1 MKPDKPK
8 KNESELQGVS
18 AMAFAHIH
26 FNDQNQYGRKLRR
39 MLQLMEEGDDLIT
52 DVRDMMIQ
60 MRDGDGS
67 QDAHYAEVTSKLGF
81 ASDAKARAA
90 FEELDSAYAKTSGNG
105 SVSNV
110 RAARDQ
116 LYAKM
121 RG

>member
-1 MKPDKPK
+1 MY
-8 KNESELQGVS
+8 
-18 AMAFAHIH
+18 AHIH
-26 FNDQNQYGRKLRR
+26 FNDQTRYGQKLRALLDTAER
-39 MLQLMEEGDDLIT
+39 SDDLFS

-67 QDAHYAEVTSKLGF
+67 QDAHYARVTTQFGF
-81 ASDAKARAA
+81 ESDAKARAA
-90 FEELDSAYAKTSGNG
+90 FEELESAYGKISGNG

-116 LYAKM
+116 FFAKL

>member
-1 MKPDKPK
+1 
-8 KNESELQGVS
+8 
-18 AMAFAHIH
+18 MAFNHIH
-26 FNDQNQYGRKLRR
+26 FTPTSTYGSMLRDMLRKNE
-39 MLQLMEEGDDLIT
+39 QGDEAMA

-67 QDAHYAEVTSKLGF
+67 QDAHYAELTVRFGF
-81 ASDAKARAA
+81 TSDAKARAA
-90 FEELDSAYAKTSGNG
+90 FEELDSAYSKTSGNG

-116 LYAKM
+116 LYNKL

>member
-1 MKPDKPK
+1 
-8 KNESELQGVS
+8 
-18 AMAFAHIH
+18 MAANHIH
-26 FNDQNQYGRKLRR
+26 FNDQTQYGRLLRR
-39 MLQLMEEGDDLIT
+39 MLNHNEEGDDNMA
-52 DVRDMMIQ
+52 DVRDLMIQ

-67 QDAHYAEVTSKLGF
+67 QDAHYADLTTKFGF

-90 FEELDSAYAKTSGNG
+90 FEELESAFSKTSGNG

-116 LYAKM
+116 LFARL

>member
-1 MKPDKPK
+1 MAE
-8 KNESELQGVS
+8 ES
-18 AMAFAHIH
+18 
-26 FNDQNQYGRKLRR
+26 
-39 MLQLMEEGDDLIT
+39 DDLFT

-67 QDAHYAEVTSKLGF
+67 QDAHYDNIATRFGFETS
-81 ASDAKARAA
+81 AKARAA
-90 FEELDSAYAKTSGNG
+90 FEELDSAYSKTSGND

-116 LYAKM
+116 FYAKL

>member
-1 MKPDKPK
+1 MP
-8 KNESELQGVS
+8 
-18 AMAFAHIH
+18 FAHIH
-26 FNDQNQYGRKLRR
+26 FNDQTQYGRQLRR
-39 MLQLMEEGDDLIT
+39 LLDMSEEADDLFT
-52 DVRDMMIQ
+52 DVRDVMIQ

-67 QDAHYAEVTSKLGF
+67 QDAHYAEVTSKFGF

-116 LYAKM
+116 LFAKL

>member
-1 MKPDKPK
+1 
-8 KNESELQGVS
+8 
-18 AMAFAHIH
+18 MAYAHIH
-26 FNDQNQYGRKLRR
+26 FNDQTQYGRQLRR
-39 MLQLMEEGDDLIT
+39 TLQLMEEGDDLLA
-52 DVRDMMIQ
+52 DVRDVMIQ

-67 QDAHYAEVTSKLGF
+67 QDAHYAELTTRFGF

-90 FEELDSAYAKTSGNG
+90 FEELDSCYSKTSGNG

-116 LYAKM
+116 FFARL